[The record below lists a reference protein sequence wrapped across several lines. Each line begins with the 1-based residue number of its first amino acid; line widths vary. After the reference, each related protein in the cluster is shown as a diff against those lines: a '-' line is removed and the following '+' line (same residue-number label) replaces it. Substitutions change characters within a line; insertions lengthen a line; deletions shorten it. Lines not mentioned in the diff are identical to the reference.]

1 MSSTAFR
8 GAAPRLT
15 LVSLSVLSLLAPLAA
30 RAQSA
35 EAKPAAGAA
44 SAVASGAEAPQKKLL
59 DEVVISGERKKTFAP
74 ETVRVGAFRDQDPL
88 DVPLTNAVMSR
99 ELLDAQGAQG
109 LFDALKNTAGVTRSQ
124 VSGSTY
130 DNLSIRGIVVE
141 NRGNYRLNGSL
152 PIVNLIDIPLENKE
166 QVEVLKGASS
176 MYYGMVP
183 PSGIVNFVTKRAGP
197 KPVTSLTTTINDHG
211 GVKTHVDI
219 GRRFG
224 TDDSMGV
231 RVNAAASKEETG
243 IDRYKGDRNLV
254 TLAYDWRVTPT
265 ANLKVDLERYRKN
278 VSEQAGI
285 QQPAAINGV
294 ITLPRVPDNK
304 TNLAGDWARYDAH
317 ATNALVRGDFALNDN
332 WVVSLE
338 TGRAKTDRDR
348 NFSTFQNYNPTTG
361 AGTLSTSVLKGQAY
375 TNTNHRAEAIGRFDT
390 LGLSHELTLGASY
403 NRRESAGWLG
413 TGSTANP
420 NPTAPQNLYAPV
432 DIAPVNPALVQ
443 RGYPSEIRD
452 RGLYLFDRVAIGEQW
467 QVLAGVRK
475 TDYRSLATNP
485 NAPVTVYNADKIT
498 PSFSVMWKPLKDL
511 SVYGSLLRG
520 LEETGTAPLTA
531 SNAGTVLAPAVSKQ
545 HELGIKARV
554 GSVLLQTAAFQIER
568 AQTTTV
574 NGVFQIG
581 GQSRYRGL
589 EFSASGEIGRDF
601 AVVASATLLDA
612 EITRVGTSNPLELGK
627 TPENTPKNTLSLFG
641 EYRLPMVPG
650 LALNAGLYHVGKRA
664 VNNANQGWI
673 PAYETL
679 SLGARYAT
687 TVLGKPVSLQANLDN
702 ATDKNYW
709 STAGNSLF
717 GVGAPRTLRVTAK
730 VDF

>member
-8 GAAPRLT
+8 AATPRLT
-15 LVSLSVLSLLAPLAA
+15 LVSLSVLSLLAPLSA

-35 EAKPAAGAA
+35 EVKPAPSGAA
-44 SAVASGAEAPQKKLL
+44 TASTQVAVADATQKKLL
-59 DEVVISGERKKTFAP
+59 DEVVVSGERKKTFAP

-224 TDDSMGV
+224 TDDSMGL
-231 RVNAAASKEETG
+231 RVNAAAGKEETG

-254 TLAYDWRVTPT
+254 TLAYDWRATPW
-265 ANLKVDLERYRKN
+265 ANFKVDLERYRKN

-285 QQPAAINGV
+285 QLPAAVNGV

-317 ATNALVRGDFALNDN
+317 ATNALVRGDFAVNDN

-348 NFSTFQNYNPTTG
+348 NFSTFQNYNKDTG
-361 AGTLSTSVLKGQAY
+361 AGTLSTTVLKGQAY
-375 TNTNHRAEAIGRFDT
+375 TNTNHRVEAIGRFDT

-403 NRRESAGWLG
+403 NRRESAGWQ
-413 TGSTANP
+413 SAVVTAS
-420 NPTAPQNLYAPV
+420 QNLYAPV
-432 DIAPVNPALVQ
+432 DVAPVSPTLKQA
-443 RGYPSEIRD
+443 GYPSEIRD
-452 RGLYLFDRVAIGEQW
+452 RGLYVFDRVAIGEQW
-467 QVLAGVRK
+467 QVLAGLRK

-485 NAPVTVYNADKIT
+485 SAPTTVFKADKVT
-498 PSFSVMWKPLKDL
+498 PNFSLMWKPMKDL
-511 SVYGSLLRG
+511 SVYGSVLRG
-520 LEETGTAPLTA
+520 LEETGTAPLSA
-531 SNAGTVLAPAVSKQ
+531 SNAGEVLAPAVSKQ
-545 HELGIKARV
+545 HELGVKARV

-568 AQTTTV
+568 ALTTTV
-574 NGVFQIG
+574 NGVYQVG
-581 GQSRYRGL
+581 GQSRYRGI

-601 AVVASATLLDA
+601 AVVASATVLDA
-612 EITRVGTSNPLELGK
+612 EITRVGTTNPLELGK

-641 EYRLPMVPG
+641 EYRVPMVPG
-650 LALNAGLYHVGKRA
+650 LALNAGVYHVGKRA

-673 PAYETL
+673 DAYETL

-687 TVLGKPVSLQANLDN
+687 TVLGKPLSLQANLDN
-702 ATDKNYW
+702 ATNKDYW
-709 STAGNSLF
+709 STAGNNLL